1 VSNKLAIYFFLKC
14 EYTKDPDR
22 WFNVREVASIIKLS
36 INRTRRHLSLLCFAN
51 DAETRVEGWCNVY
64 RFNR

>member
-1 VSNKLAIYFFLKC
+1 VSNQLAIYFFLKC
-14 EYTKDPDR
+14 EFQRDPDK

-36 INRTRRHLSLLCFAN
+36 INRTRRHLSLLCLAN
-51 DAETRVEGWCNVY
+51 DAETKVEGWCNVY

>member
-1 VSNKLAIYFFLKC
+1 MSNQLAIYFFLKC
-14 EYTKDPDR
+14 EYIKDPDR

-36 INRTRRHLSLLCFAN
+36 INRTRRHLSLLCLAN
-51 DAETRVEGWCNVY
+51 DAKTKIEGWRNVY